1 MYGIEEHNDY
11 EAGAAYGDPRRCPR
25 HPHVATSSGDGM
37 FDGLCHICE
46 GEGEQEAQE
55 AAWEAELARELA
67 EQAEDERFANLEL
80 TAGWQVCGEPN
91 VWGGR

>member
-1 MYGIEEHNDY
+1 LVHPRKDDPMIGMEEHLDY

-55 AAWEAELARELA
+55 AAWEEERRLDVREEAE
-67 EQAEDERFANLEL
+67 
-80 TAGWQVCGEPN
+80 GWQVCGEAN
-91 VWGGR
+91 VWGPR